1 MTETATDILAA
12 LDFEA
17 TVPCEGYGHDD
28 VHVPRGAAKWIQHG
42 TCPVCFRPPPQ
53 LALCDGGRLYRL
65 MCDRVI
71 CSGCGTPSPTPMW
84 HFTFTPIEG
93 ES

>member
-1 MTETATDILAA
+1 MTETTTDILAD
-12 LDFEA
+12 LDFAA
-17 TVPCEGYGHDD
+17 TYPCEGTGHDD

-42 TCPVCFRPPPQ
+42 ACPACERPALR

-71 CSGCGTPSPTPMW
+71 CSGCGVPSVTALW
-84 HFTFTPIEG
+84 RFTFVPIEG
-93 ES
+93 EH